1 MSKKQI
7 EKIATVL
14 PHILKNA
21 SSYLKNNF
29 DEKGQETLSNAT
41 GTVGVFVRLFAQD
54 TIDAYFEKLTEEK
67 LEDFGSA
74 TYLKAS
80 LLEVGK
86 SMDVLNEV
94 EIQVPEGHSLTAHL
108 IDILDVDKV
117 TFDPNEVLTI
127 FTPQYHPIVLF
138 VKEQMIKLLQLFNV
152 HSQTIDSFRR
162 NFNDNIEK
170 NIVECFGD
178 DDYEQHKKE
187 IETFMFK
194 EKESKLLYD
203 MYKLRKIGFKESEE
217 LRYEETYASWRAVS
231 KVLEKEDNAELNNE
245 EHKELEDKQQP
256 IEELINEYF
265 DSCNTNCLQNIL
277 FAITDF
283 GKGKSVFLKQY
294 ASRLAKEYA
303 QTKEGYFP
311 IYFNLREFSKY
322 SSEGS
327 LGVLDGFLLDEY
339 GIRINDEEFSK
350 RKYIFLVDSL
360 DESGELT
367 KSKVEA
373 VISSI
378 KNIQNIDK
386 EKRRDNRIIITSRP
400 FSEALQ
406 EQLKLHN
413 PYELLNENN
422 EKVAQYI
429 SLYGFKEE
437 QFDSW
442 LSHSLKDNEKLNELT
457 TTGSIYQKLLQEK
470 TLSREELR
478 RPIFSYMIYQLI
490 LNRVDFLAI
499 GKIGVYLSFI
509 NLLTKEAKHIDD
521 TEHNIDQKE
530 EIHYRNILHSI
541 AALWMYERQQGKQG
555 VLKKADICRVLD
567 GENKGESDKKILER
581 YKDDEVTEI
590 EFLSHSYF
598 GEENNELHFQHQSF
612 AEILLAE
619 YYLKVFIKYAID
631 KKPNIDEA
639 RAKLIL
645 GEPTEQTIE
654 FFKELL
660 MLLKGS
666 VSSEP
671 TDEVLEKRKLLY
683 PLMATLASDRHNML
697 YCERIDSKWFEDVEV
712 DNASPTINKELLENW
727 AIGEKELEKI
737 IVLAKDIIDAKTTL
751 LLAKTSTK
759 TALFDHELTVFQNA
773 QVSDSPTDMD
783 KWLALLVGNLLH
795 DDVPEDRD
803 FFNGRLEFP
812 EHLFEM
818 IKGWN
823 YFAHRASSPSWSR
836 QYFKGI
842 NYVNY
847 KKWIYLIN
855 YKFTDFDFSY
865 STLGILCMDESHL
878 SRCKFNNCK
887 FSSVL
892 FQNTRF
898 SKTDFS
904 NVEIE
909 NRFILNGSIITAVAI
924 TTSIFIPNQL
934 VNYFEDSNIDYKNI
948 QKIPTQ
954 NKDDLNYFFFTLK
967 GLLVHGLKNNLFDIP
982 EIKSWFDYKT
992 NEDRKEFE
1000 SLIDGLKDA

>member
-1 MSKKQI
+1 MSRKQI

-14 PHILKNA
+14 PHVLKNA
-21 SSYLKNNF
+21 SSYLKDNF
-29 DEKGQETLSNAT
+29 DKTGQDTLSNAT
-41 GTVGVFVRLFAQD
+41 GTVGVLVRFFAQD
-54 TIDAYFEKLTEEK
+54 RIDAYFEKLTENK

-74 TYLKAS
+74 MYLKAS
-80 LLEVGK
+80 LVQVGK
-86 SMDVLNEV
+86 SIELLNDEV
-94 EIQVPEGHSLTAHL
+94 IQVPDGKSLVFHL
-108 IDILDVDKV
+108 INILDIEKV
-117 TFDPNEVLTI
+117 TFNPNEVLTI

-138 VKEQMIKLLQLFNV
+138 VKEQMIKLLQLFST
-152 HSQTIDSFRR
+152 HPQTIDSFRR

-170 NIVECFGD
+170 TIIESFGD
-178 DDYEQHKKE
+178 EDYAKHKE
-187 IETFMFK
+187 DVEAFMFK
-194 EKESKLLYD
+194 EKESKLLFD
-203 MYKLRKIGFKESEE
+203 MYELREIGFKDGEE

-231 KVLEKEDNAELNNE
+231 KVLEKESKSKLHRKDEE
-245 EHKELEDKQQP
+245 EKEHKELEVKQQP
-256 IEELINEYF
+256 IEELIKEYF

-277 FAITDF
+277 FTIADF

-311 IYFNLREFSKY
+311 IYFNLRNFSKY

-350 RKYIFLVDSL
+350 RKYIFLIDSL

-367 KSKVEA
+367 KSKVES
-373 VISSI
+373 VINSI

-406 EQLKLHN
+406 NELYAHK
-413 PYELLNENN
+413 PYTLLNENR
-422 EKVAQYI
+422 EEVAQYI

-442 LSHSLKDNEKLNELT
+442 LSHSLKNSDKLKELT
-457 TTGSIYQKLLQEK
+457 STGSIYQKLLKEK

-478 RPIFSYMIYQLI
+478 RPIFAYMIYQLI

-521 TEHNIDQKE
+521 KEHGVNQKE

-639 RAKLIL
+639 RSKLIL
-645 GEPTEQTIE
+645 GEPTEQTID

-660 MLLKGS
+660 MLLKDS

-671 TDEVLEKRKLLY
+671 TDEVIEKRKLLY
-683 PLMATLASDRHNML
+683 PLMATLANDRHNTL
-697 YCERIDSKWFEDVEV
+697 YCERIDSKWFEDVEI
-712 DNASPTINKELLENW
+712 DNASPTISRELLENW
-727 AIGEKELEKI
+727 AIGKKELEKI
-737 IVLAKDIIDAKTTL
+737 IVLAKDIIDSKTTL
-751 LLAKTSTK
+751 LLAKTSTR
-759 TALFDHELTVFQNA
+759 TALFDNELTVFQNA

-783 KWLALLVGNLLH
+783 KWLALVVGNLLH
-795 DDVPEDRD
+795 HDVPEDRD

-818 IKGWN
+818 IRGWN
-823 YFAHRASSPSWSR
+823 YYGSTYSSPRWVHH
-836 QYFKGI
+836 YFKGI
-842 NYVNY
+842 TVT
-847 KKWIYLIN
+847 KIYYYMMDLN
-855 YKFTDFDFSY
+855 FLDFSY
-865 STLGILCMDESHL
+865 STFIDSRFTSCYFLYASFDFCIFLGMNTIESSSFDGTTFDE
-878 SRCKFNNCK
+878 
-887 FSSVL
+887 
-892 FQNTRF
+892 
-898 SKTDFS
+898 
-904 NVEIE
+904 VEIE
-909 NRFILNGSIITAVAI
+909 YLDLCCSYLAYNIEMPKALVEMDGWTPSYKILI
-924 TTSIFIPNQL
+924 TTHRELDIIFQ
-934 VNYFEDSNIDYKNI
+934 
-948 QKIPTQ
+948 
-954 NKDDLNYFFFTLK
+954 TLR
-967 GLLVHGLKNNLFDIP
+967 GLLTDGLSKKVFNIL
-982 EIKSWFDYKT
+982 EIKSWFDYET
-992 NEDRKEFE
+992 EEDRKTFE
-1000 SLIDGLKDA
+1000 GLIDGLRK

>member
-14 PHILKNA
+14 PHALKNA
-21 SSYLKNNF
+21 SSYLKDNF
-29 DEKGQETLSNAT
+29 DKVGQETLSNAT
-41 GTVGVFVRLFAQD
+41 GTVSVLIRFFAQD
-54 TIDAYFEKLTEEK
+54 AIDAYFEKLTEKK
-67 LEDFGSA
+67 LEDFASA

-80 LLEVGK
+80 FLQVGK
-86 SMDVLNEV
+86 SMESLNDEA
-94 EIQVPEGHSLTAHL
+94 IQVPNTESLVTHL
-108 IDILDVDKV
+108 VSILEPDNI

-138 VKEQMIKLLQLFNV
+138 VKEQMVKLLQLF
-152 HSQTIDSFRR
+152 HAHPQTIDSFKR

-170 NIVECFGD
+170 TIVESFGEE
-178 DDYEQHKKE
+178 DYEKHKEE
-187 IETFMFK
+187 IETFLFK
-194 EKESKLLYD
+194 EKESKLLFD
-203 MYKLRKIGFKESEE
+203 MYELRKIGFREGEA
-217 LRYEETYASWRAVS
+217 LRYKTTYASWRAVS
-231 KVLEKEDNAELNNE
+231 KVLEKEKSVDLDDEQ
-245 EHKELEDKQQP
+245 HKELEEKQQP
-256 IEELINEYF
+256 IEELIEEYF
-265 DSCNTNCLQNIL
+265 NACNGDCVQNIL
-277 FAITDF
+277 FTIADF

-294 ASRLAKEYA
+294 ASRLAKEYS
-303 QTKEGYFP
+303 QSREGYFP
-311 IYFNLREFSKY
+311 IYFNLRNFSQY
-322 SSEGS
+322 SSEGA
-327 LGVLDGFLLDEY
+327 LGVLNDFLLDEY

-367 KSKVEA
+367 KSKVES

-400 FSEALQ
+400 FSEALKN
-406 EQLKLHN
+406 ELYAHKPHT
-413 PYELLNENN
+413 LLNENA
-422 EKVAQYI
+422 EEIAQYI

-442 LSHSLKDNEKLNELT
+442 LSHSLKGNEKLKELT
-457 TTGSIYQKLLQEK
+457 ATGSIYQKLLKEK

-478 RPIFSYMIYQLI
+478 RPIFAYMIYQLI
-490 LNRVDFLAI
+490 LNRVNFLEV

-521 TEHNIDQKE
+521 QACKINQKE

-567 GENKGESDKKILER
+567 GENKGESDRKILER
-581 YKDDEVTEI
+581 YKDEEVTEI

-639 RAKLIL
+639 RSKLIL

-666 VSSEP
+666 VSTEL

-683 PLMATLASDRHNML
+683 PLMATLASDRHNTL
-697 YCERIDSKWFEDVEV
+697 YCERIDSKWFEEVEI
-712 DNASPTINKELLENW
+712 DNASPSINQELLKTW

-737 IVLAKDIIDAKTTL
+737 IVLAKDIIDSKTTL
-751 LLAKTSTK
+751 LLAKTSSR
-759 TALFDHELTVFQNA
+759 TALFDNELTVFQNA
-773 QVSDSPTDMD
+773 QVSDAPTDMD
-783 KWLALLVGNLLH
+783 KWLALVVGNLLH
-795 DDVPEDRD
+795 DDVSEDRD

-818 IKGWN
+818 IRGWN
-823 YFAHRASSPSWSR
+823 YFTKDSAPFWCKE
-836 QYFKGI
+836 YFKGI
-842 NYVNY
+842 DM
-847 KKWIYLIN
+847 KQDRIIEMKHLQLSYLN
-855 YKFTDFDFSY
+855 FSY
-865 STLGILCMDESHL
+865 STLQNL
-878 SRCKFNNCK
+878 SIAHSNLNSTSFYSCIFDGQIHMF
-887 FSSVL
+887 FSVIMNVNFENIEL
-892 FQNTRF
+892 K
-898 SKTDFS
+898 SKGFL
-904 NVEIE
+904 IG
-909 NRFILNGSIITAVAI
+909 LSIISFHIFFPRPLADKFDFDYI
-924 TTSIFIPNQL
+924 YNFHYGNMKTTYLHFAEQESRVLEVFYP
-934 VNYFEDSNIDYKNI
+934 
-948 QKIPTQ
+948 
-954 NKDDLNYFFFTLK
+954 LK
-967 GLLVHGLKNNLFDIP
+967 GLLIYGLKNNLFDLL
-982 EIKSWFDYKT
+982 EIKSWFDYETEK
-992 NEDRKEFE
+992 ERKMFE
-1000 SLIDGLKDA
+1000 SLIDGLET